1 MRALLT
7 GVVATIEAIA
17 VALASLLIVAAFAFL
32 VWWLAFDLAA
42 EPSAVFAGA
51 GAAWLLAHFIPLSID
66 IPAEAMQ
73 LFGFGSDALNFTLS
87 LAPLGITLVTVGFAL
102 RAGWR
107 AAARGGPG
115 GAAVLGGA
123 LGFGAI
129 AGIVHSAAPMAIPG
143 WFATACIGALVY
155 GASSGVAFLV
165 RAARDEHGWWVV
177 ALAALE
183 SGLAKLRV
191 PRPAVL
197 PHRAGQILRLAAMLL
212 AAYTALAA
220 ITLAIGLFSRF
231 AVIIA
236 ASEALQLDL
245 WGTILIFVLQLALLP
260 VLLLWSG
267 AWLSGAGFAVGIGS
281 SASPFGQLLGPMPGI
296 PVLAAIPEGWG
307 SAAVLAPLLLA
318 LAGIG
323 IGIALGETAKRQ
335 TLARLAIQVLLATLL
350 AGLAIA
356 LFNWASGGSMGPGRL
371 AEVGPHVWTAAGLA
385 AAELGIGCF
394 LGALAARA
402 DIARRVVEAPAAV
415 ASRLGIGDDTGVE
428 TGSQAG
434 DRAEDQAGAGAAASV
449 AAGIAAGVEVGG
461 DAVSEPGVGAGSTA
475 SAAQESAE
483 RLAPVTPFVPRTDPE
498 STPWRAGAQG
508 PRLETAHSR
517 VPRAQVPDDQP
528 TEPLD
533 FDTDELEAAE
543 WGDATPASAPLPTA
557 PEPELFDQHEADDR
571 GKTARRAAEGADTG
585 KVHAREPEI
594 PLDPESLVEAYSWD
608 NAVLDP
614 EPVEEPKRQGW
625 RWPRRKG

>member
-17 VALASLLIVAAFAFL
+17 VALASLLMVAAFAFL

-51 GAAWLLAHFIPLSID
+51 GAAWLLAHFIPLSIE

-73 LFGFGSDALNFTLS
+73 MFGFGADALNFTLS

-107 AAARGGPG
+107 AAARGGAG

-123 LGFGAI
+123 LGFGAVT
-129 AGIVHSAAPMAIPG
+129 GIVHSAVSMAIPG
-143 WFATACIGALVY
+143 WLATAGIGALLY
-155 GASSGVAFLV
+155 GASSGAAFMV
-165 RAARDEHGWWVV
+165 RAARDEHGWWVSV
-177 ALAALE
+177 LAAFETMLT
-183 SGLAKLRV
+183 KVRV
-191 PRPAVL
+191 PRPGVW
-197 PHRAGQILRLAAMLL
+197 PHRAGQVLRLAAMLV
-212 AAYTALAA
+212 AAYTGLAA

-245 WGTILIFVLQLALLP
+245 WGAILMFVLQLTLLP

-267 AWLSGAGFAVGIGS
+267 AWLSGAGFAVGVGS

-296 PVLAAIPEGWG
+296 PVLAAIPDGWG
-307 SAAVLAPLLLA
+307 SAAVFAPLLLG

-323 IGIALGETAKRQ
+323 IGIALGEIAKRQ

-356 LFNWASGGSMGPGRL
+356 LLNWASGGSMGPGRL
-371 AEVGPHVWTAAGLA
+371 TVVGPQVWTAAGLA

-402 DIARRVVEAPAAV
+402 DIARRVVAAPAAV
-415 ASRLGIGDDTGVE
+415 ASRLGIGDD
-428 TGSQAG
+428 
-434 DRAEDQAGAGAAASV
+434 
-449 AAGIAAGVEVGG
+449 AGVEVGKRAGGRATRDALPDASSDTSGDTSGDTSRDTSG
-461 DAVSEPGVGAGSTA
+461 DAIRDTSGDTSRDAIPDASSETGASLPSTARTRGAGTGTETA
-475 SAAQESAE
+475 SEE
-483 RLAPVTPFVPRTDPE
+483 KLAPVTPFVPRTGPE
-498 STPWRAGAQG
+498 STPWRDAART
-508 PRLETAHSR
+508 PN
-517 VPRAQVPDDQP
+517 AQVPDQQP

-533 FDTDELEAAE
+533 FDTDE
-543 WGDATPASAPLPTA
+543 
-557 PEPELFDQHEADDR
+557 
-571 GKTARRAAEGADTG
+571 
-585 KVHAREPEI
+585 
-594 PLDPESLVEAYSWD
+594 
-608 NAVLDP
+608 
-614 EPVEEPKRQGW
+614 
-625 RWPRRKG
+625 